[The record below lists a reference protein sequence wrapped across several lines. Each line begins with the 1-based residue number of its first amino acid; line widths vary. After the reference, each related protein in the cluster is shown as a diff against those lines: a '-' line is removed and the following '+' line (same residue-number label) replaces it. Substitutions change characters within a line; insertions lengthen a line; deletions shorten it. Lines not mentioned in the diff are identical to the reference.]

1 MKTQSFQFIQL
12 RCFLKAVRASCV
24 IDYGNGYERDLY
36 KH

>member
-12 RCFLKAVRASCV
+12 RCLLKAVRASCV
-24 IDYGNGYERDLY
+24 IVYGNGYERVLY